1 MLSSFD
7 ELILKC
13 IDESARVHIRDAV
26 KCYEAS
32 AYRAAIVTSYVAV
45 CFDLIE
51 KLKSLASA
59 GDPEAKSAATRLSN
73 LQSQYDKND
82 PKAVFGLLE
91 FERGLLELF
100 RDKFDFFG
108 QIEFEELSRLRKDR
122 NQCAHPT
129 FGQSALP
136 YAPSAELARL
146 HISNSISLV
155 LSQTPRQGK
164 AALDSLQA
172 TILSAYFPTKLE
184 DAVEQLKST
193 EIGNARPSLVNA
205 LIDQLAFGLADK
217 SDRYYNE
224 AGARIALEALVEINR
239 TTALPRLIAAVNKLL
254 KSGDDIS
261 IMNGAVIALR
271 VPEVGEKLDDGG
283 KSVIKGF
290 LTAPPLSVGRANAV
304 ARANNIG
311 WLKPFATDIA
321 RTLSSEEISKIK
333 VPPPQSIITRAA
345 ELYCSARNWD
355 EANRFATECGIPFA
369 DKFSMEQL
377 GLIFE
382 CAAEGKAD
390 LLGSHGF
397 REFIAN
403 LFSKSPLGGV
413 ELNNLLEKHNLEA
426 YAP

>member
-7 ELILKC
+7 ELVLKC
-13 IDESARVHIRDAV
+13 IDETARVHIRDAV

-59 GDPEAKSAATRLSN
+59 NDPEAKNAATKLSN
-73 LQSQYDKND
+73 LQTQYDNND
-82 PKAVFGLLE
+82 PRAVFGLLE

-108 QIEFEELSRLRKDR
+108 QIEFEELSRLRADR
-122 NQCAHPT
+122 NRCAHPT

-136 YAPSAELARL
+136 YKPSAELARL
-146 HISNSISLV
+146 HISSSISLV

-184 DAVEQLKST
+184 DAVEQLKAT
-193 EIGNARPSLVNA
+193 EVGNPRPSLVNA
-205 LIDQLAFGLADK
+205 LVDQLAFGLADK
-217 SDRYYNE
+217 TDRYYNQ
-224 AGARIALEALVEINR
+224 AGARLALEALVEINR
-239 TTALPRLIAAVNKLL
+239 ASALPRLVVAVNKLL

-261 IMNGAVIALR
+261 ITSGAVLALR
-271 VPEVGEKLDDGG
+271 IPEVGEEVDDGG
-283 KSVIKGF
+283 KSVIKEF
-290 LTAPPLSVGRANAV
+290 LNAPKSVGRANAV
-304 ARANNIG
+304 ARADKIR
-311 WLKPFATDIA
+311 WLQLIATDIA
-321 RTLSSEEISKIK
+321 STLSSEEISKLM
-333 VPPPQSIITRAA
+333 VPPPQSIIARAA
-345 ELYCSARNWD
+345 ELYGNARNWD
-355 EANRFATECGIPFA
+355 EANQYAAECGIPFA
-369 DKFSMEQL
+369 DKFGADQL
-377 GLIFE
+377 EFIFNSAMKGE
-382 CAAEGKAD
+382 AD

-397 REFIAN
+397 SEFIKT
-403 LFSKSPLGGV
+403 LFNKSPLGAL
-413 ELNNLLEKHNLEA
+413 ELKKLLKSYNLEA